1 MLEVLFMT
9 DVIYVLNFYR
19 YSQALAKVV
28 VQITQTVI
36 TNYNWARNVSQ
47 W

>member
-19 YSQALAKVV
+19 YSQALGKVV
-28 VQITQTVI
+28 VQIYSH
-36 TNYNWARNVSQ
+36 TNSNYKL
-47 W
+47 